1 MNMTKLAFIMSFS
14 LLVAGC
20 SFSLLGKAVPPPP
33 YLLSLAPMG
42 ANTPEANEGKVIK
55 QGDVITIA
63 TPLTSQAIAQN
74 RIPVARDGTA
84 LAYIK
89 DAIWIELPARLFQR
103 LLSETVRARTG
114 RPVLDPRQFAMDPG
128 AQLSGHLL
136 HFEVDEIKAEA
147 LVVFEATVA
156 GGGKPTRTRRFT
168 ARDAVGLIDAKNAGD
183 ALNRAANK
191 VAGDVAIWVNE

>member
-1 MNMTKLAFIMSFS
+1 MTRLAFILSFS
-14 LLVAGC
+14 LLVTGC
-20 SFSLLGKAVPPPP
+20 SFSLLGKPTPPPP
-33 YLLSLAPMG
+33 FLLSLAPTG
-42 ANTPEANEGKVIK
+42 ENSPEANAGKAIS

-63 TPLTSQAIAQN
+63 TPLTPQAIAQN

-84 LAYIK
+84 LSYIAN
-89 DAIWIELPARLFQR
+89 AIWIEPPARLFQR

-128 AQLSGHLL
+128 AQLTGHLL
-136 HFEVDEIKAEA
+136 HFEVDEAKADA
-147 LVVFEATVA
+147 FVVYEATVA

-168 ARDAVGLIDAKNAGD
+168 AREAVGVIDAKNAGD

-191 VAGDVAIWVNE
+191 VAGDVALWVNE